1 MSFSPPTTFADGT
14 VLTSAALEGN
24 LQALRVYLHSGIV
37 SSDVQSSQWIDTRHI
52 QPPQFEPFAGLQHG
66 VSGQQGGSDSG
77 MVRLT
82 FCTKYRSGG
91 GRTSSN
97 TFHLIPGTAIELD
110 MREDVKV
117 LFHYW
122 YEIEAG
128 PDVAPGAGTESAV
141 DRLVWVCPYVGP
153 VSSAASTFID
163 HAQEVPNNVE
173 PTTGTFG
180 WRTSAPEGAK
190 IPYTLNSAYQS
201 RDGTLLLDRSAGRVV
216 FGLAAHS
223 QIDRAGVVNWGVSI
237 ESYYF

>member
-14 VLTSAALEGN
+14 ILTSANLEGN
-24 LQALRVYLHSGIV
+24 LQALRVYLHSGVV
-37 SSDVQSSQWIDTRHI
+37 SGDVQATQWIDTRHI
-52 QPPQFEPFAGLQHG
+52 QPPKFEPFAGLQHG

-122 YEIEAG
+122 YEVEAG
-128 PDVAPGAGTESAV
+128 PDTAPGAGTEAV
-141 DRLVWVCPYVGP
+141 EDRLVWVCPYVGP
-153 VSSAASTFID
+153 VASAQTTYID
-163 HAQEVPNNVE
+163 HAQEVPNNVDQ
-173 PTTGTFG
+173 TGVLDWNTA
-180 WRTSAPEGAK
+180 APQGALR
-190 IPYTLNSAYQS
+190 PYPLNSAYQS